1 MIIVK
6 LKGGLGNQMFQ
17 WALGR
22 ALAHKHNTE
31 FKIDVYFLLDGTE
44 RKNFTPRNYD
54 LDIFKLS
61 PDFATKDDL
70 SKFKF
75 PKFGKY
81 GLFVE
86 RLKQKFYRRFDAN
99 GFNFIIQTKFDY
111 DEQIA
116 EAPPNSYIEGYF
128 QTELY
133 FKPIEDII
141 REDFR
146 FRDELVNGAEDMGKA
161 ISSAQS
167 VAVHIRRGD
176 YVTNPKANKT
186 HGLMTKDYYK
196 SAFEIIESKV
206 ESPHYFVFSDDN
218 DWCRQNFD
226 FSGNMT
232 LIEDDIKGKKFQ
244 FSLRLMSMCK
254 HAIVANSSF
263 SWWGAWLN
271 PSKERIVIGP
281 QNWFASRSLNSK
293 DVMPHWWLKI

>member
-31 FKIDVYFLLDGTE
+31 FKIDVYFLLDQTR
-44 RKNFTPRNYD
+44 RKNFTLRDYD
-54 LDIFKLS
+54 LDIFLLD
-61 PDFATKDDL
+61 PEFATKSDIA
-70 SKFKF
+70 KFPY

-81 GLFVE
+81 GLFIE
-86 RLKQKFYRRFDAN
+86 RFKQKIFRRFNPD
-99 GFNFIIQTKFDY
+99 GYNFIIQTKFDY

-133 FKPIEDII
+133 FKPIEHII

-146 FRDELVNGAEDMGKA
+146 FRHELADGAAEMGSRIA
-161 ISSAQS
+161 DTQS

-176 YVTNPKANKT
+176 YLTNPKANKT
-186 HGLMTKDYYK
+186 HGLLTRDYYDN
-196 SAFEIIESKV
+196 AFKIIESKIP
-206 ESPHYFVFSDDN
+206 EPHYYIFSDDN
-218 DWCRQNFD
+218 QWCRSNFNLSD
-226 FSGNMT
+226 NMT
-232 LIEDDIKGKKFQ
+232 LIEDDIKGKQFQ
-244 FSLRLMSMCK
+244 FSLKLMSMCK
-254 HAIVANSSF
+254 HAIIANSSF

-271 PSKERIVIGP
+271 PSTDRIVIGP
-281 QNWFASRSLNSK
+281 KNWFAASSLNSK